1 MSFPQILPIYFGIM
15 VIILRLPGL
24 VYPHK
29 FKKVFSDL
37 LKSEDMMRLMGL
49 FITIPGLILVL
60 MWEFYIEGVYI
71 ILPII
76 GALLFFLGTNIIW
89 MPHLI
94 YKKILKPILELNDE
108 QIRAI
113 CLIKILIA
121 CWIVYLGFNY

>member
-1 MSFPQILPIYFGIM
+1 
-15 VIILRLPGL
+15 
-24 VYPHK
+24 
-29 FKKVFSDL
+29 
-37 LKSEDMMRLMGL
+37 MGL